1 MLLII
6 GTVRLPADRLDTAR
20 PIMAAVLQATRDE
33 AGCLEYSYAEDV
45 LEPGLIHIKER
56 WTDRAAL
63 NEHIKSAHIA
73 TWRAN
78 GPSLG
83 LGDRNLRLYEVGES
97 ETI

>member
-1 MLLII
+1 
-6 GTVRLPADRLDTAR
+6 
-20 PIMAAVLQATRDE
+20 MAAVLQATRVE